1 MKIKSFVTFDWHMAL
16 LPHYSQ
22 ILNLKPAD
30 MKRILNG
37 QIDILEKLHFSAM
50 IKRNNNEFI

>member
-1 MKIKSFVTFDWHMAL
+1 MKIKSFVTFDWHMAWL
-16 LPHYSQ
+16 QHYSQ